1 MSFQEWYQVDTTI
14 MKITMAMTIR
24 LTPEDE
30 LILERLASQL
40 GLSKQKALI
49 EAMRMVEYQSQK
61 QRRLDEALN
70 YVLTHDKALMERL
83 ADA

>member
-1 MSFQEWYQVDTTI
+1 MT
-14 MKITMAMTIR
+14 ITMAMTIR

-40 GLSKQKALI
+40 GMSKQKALI
-49 EAMRMVEYQSQK
+49 EAMRMVEHHSQK
-61 QRRLDEALN
+61 QRRFDEALRF
-70 YVLTHDKALMERL
+70 VLTHDKALMERL

>member
-1 MSFQEWYQVDTTI
+1 

-49 EAMRMVEYQSQK
+49 EAMRMVEYQSHK

-70 YVLTHDKALMERL
+70 FVLTHDKALMERL

>member
-1 MSFQEWYQVDTTI
+1 
-14 MKITMAMTIR
+14 MAMTIR
-24 LTPEDE
+24 LTPDDE
-30 LILERLASQL
+30 LVLERLATQL

-49 EAMRMVEYQSQK
+49 EAMRMVENQSQK

-70 YVLTHDKALMERL
+70 FVLTHDKARMERL